1 MRNGRLEKTF
11 IKIAATGF
19 AARSGILSYRTC
31 QLFQL
36 RLWTGKVPDIGIP
49 AKRLSQAGGCG

>member
-19 AARSGILSYRTC
+19 ATRSGILSYRTC
-31 QLFQL
+31 LLFQL
-36 RLWTGKVPDIGIP
+36 RFWTGEVPDIGIP
-49 AKRLSQAGGCG
+49 AK

>member
-11 IKIAATGF
+11 IAIAATGF

-31 QLFQL
+31 PLFQL
-36 RLWTGKVPDIGIP
+36 RFRTGEVPDIGIP
-49 AKRLSQAGGCG
+49 AKRLSQA

>member
-11 IKIAATGF
+11 ITIAATGF

-36 RLWTGKVPDIGIP
+36 RFRTGEVPDIGIP
-49 AKRLSQAGGCG
+49 AKRLSQACGGG

>member
-11 IKIAATGF
+11 IAIAATGF
-19 AARSGILSYRTC
+19 ATRSGILSYRTC

-36 RLWTGKVPDIGIP
+36 RLWTGKVPDTGTP
-49 AKRLSQAGGCG
+49 AKRLSQA